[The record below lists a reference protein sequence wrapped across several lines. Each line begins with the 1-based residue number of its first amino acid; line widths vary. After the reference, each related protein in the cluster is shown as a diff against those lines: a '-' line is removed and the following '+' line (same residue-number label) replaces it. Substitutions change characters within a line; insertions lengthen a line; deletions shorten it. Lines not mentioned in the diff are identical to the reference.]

1 MEENLKKIRIM
12 KVWEIINRESDED
25 HPITTEQILDKLQ
38 EEGIPCH
45 RKTLYEDIK
54 ILNACGYEVLVN
66 RAISNEYY
74 VLDRTF
80 DIPELQILMDAV
92 QATRFISEKKTESF
106 VRKIASLAGA
116 QKGEV
121 LKRNVVSFNTAKSSN
136 EKVFYNVNEISLAIE
151 RKKKISFYYYK
162 LNAKHEKVYQRNK
175 KKYIVTPLATVF
187 ADDKY
192 YLMCFDDK
200 HLNVVHYRVD
210 RMENVSMEK
219 ANITENDVYL
229 NFDVKGLKKEMFGM
243 FVGSAEEVSFV
254 ADESIVDGLFD
265 KFGDDLKLNELGEGK
280 VGFKTTAQISPTF
293 IYWVLG
299 FGDKLKV
306 TAPQKVV
313 KKLKEHLKKTLES
326 YGE

>member
-106 VRKIASLAGA
+106 VRKIASRAGA

-162 LNAKHEKVYQRNK
+162 LNAKHEKVYQRAK
-175 KKYIVTPLATVF
+175 KKYVVNPLATVF

-219 ANITENDVYL
+219 ASITENDVYL

-265 KFGDDLKLNELGEGK
+265 KFGDDLKLNDLGDGK